1 MSASTV
7 GPGGRE
13 RDLTGREEPGN
24 AGEALLARGR
34 ALGLLSALDV
44 EFARRLARL
53 YGETRPGVLWALAL
67 ACRQE
72 AAGHVCADLPR
83 LGAEGLAGERERE
96 GVGANASPS
105 ADPTAH
111 PSANAMHEVVL
122 RTEDLVGA
130 APEDWIRALETS
142 PLIAR
147 ADRVDEQPPRPFV
160 LDRAGRLYLRRSFED
175 QRRLAELVRRRVAAS
190 GLMGAS
196 GPTTGTDSGTGTGT
210 ETGATPGTGPA
221 DDAGSA
227 TIAARLE
234 RLAPEGG
241 RGWQAIREALRRGL
255 ARRLLIVTGG
265 PGTGKT
271 TLVVRLLALLIEQ
284 AIDEGRPPPSIRLL
298 APTGKAAAAMSAA
311 LVRGRDQ
318 LELAA
323 AVRAALP
330 TTAETLHRALHRQ
343 TRRDAFGRP
352 ESLALA
358 EDVVVVD
365 EASMV
370 DLALMRRLF
379 EAGQQVGRL
388 VLLGD
393 PDQLASVDSGA
404 VLAELCRPA
413 ASSAETTRLA
423 GSAGAPGLADAV
435 VTLRESHRFAAGGA
449 IGRLAEAIRVG
460 DADAMLALLGD
471 PSLPA
476 IERCEVESVGA
487 VRERLVDASLEAQRA
502 VAGAAEPGAKLA
514 RTGDYR
520 VLCAHRRGPFGVES
534 LCAVLD
540 EAMARERRAS
550 RRSGWWRGRLL
561 LITRNAP
568 DQDLWNGDVGLV
580 EETASG
586 LRALFPD
593 AAGGVRLLS
602 PGRLPAHESAIA
614 MSIHKSQGSEFE
626 TVDLVLGARVS
637 SLMTR
642 ELLYTGVTR
651 ARERLRI
658 HASAEVLR
666 AAVARR
672 VQRDSG
678 LAELLSAPL
687 EDP

>member
-1 MSASTV
+1 MSGSTPES
-7 GPGGRE
+7 GGGGRE
-13 RDLTGREEPGN
+13 RAVREEPRS

-44 EFARRLARL
+44 ELARRLARL

-83 LGAEGLAGERERE
+83 LGAEGLSGKRGGVDANANAGA
-96 GVGANASPS
+96 GAGAGASPS
-105 ADPTAH
+105 
-111 PSANAMHEVVL
+111 PSPMEAMEEIVMRV
-122 RTEDLVGA
+122 EDLLGESS
-130 APEDWIRALETS
+130 EDWIRTLETS
-142 PLIAR
+142 PLIVR
-147 ADRVDEQPPRPFV
+147 AEHVDVRPPRPLV

-175 QRRLAELVRRRVAAS
+175 QRRLAERVRLRVAAPDR
-190 GLMGAS
+190 MGA
-196 GPTTGTDSGTGTGT
+196 PATD
-210 ETGATPGTGPA
+210 EDA
-221 DDAGSA
+221 DSA
-227 TIAARLE
+227 ALEARLE

-241 RGWQAIREALRRGL
+241 RGGQATREALRRGL
-255 ARRLLIVTGG
+255 ARPLLIVTGG

-284 AIDEGRPPPSIRLL
+284 AIDEGRAPPSIRLL

-318 LELAA
+318 LALDP

-330 TTAETLHRALHRQ
+330 TAAETLHRALHRQ

-379 EAGQQVGRL
+379 EAGQSVGRL

-413 ASSAETTRLA
+413 SGSVEATRPT
-423 GSAGAPGLADAV
+423 GSAGAPGLADSV

-460 DADAMLALLGD
+460 DADAMLALLAD
-471 PSLPA
+471 PSWPA
-476 IERCEVESVGA
+476 IERCEVASVESV
-487 VRERLVDASLEAQRA
+487 RQRLVEASLEAQRA
-502 VAGAAEPGAKLA
+502 IAGASEPDAKLA
-514 RTGDYR
+514 RTSDYR
-520 VLCAHRRGPFGVES
+520 VLCAHRRGPLGVES

-540 EAMARERRAS
+540 AALAVERRTS

-561 LITRNAP
+561 LVTRNAP

-580 EETASG
+580 EETAAG

-637 SLMTR
+637 PLMTR

-666 AAVARR
+666 EAVGRR

-678 LAELLSAPL
+678 LAELLGDRA
-687 EDP
+687 EGA

>member
-1 MSASTV
+1 MSESIV
-7 GPGGRE
+7 GRREQGR
-13 RDLTGREEPGN
+13 DAAGSEESRN
-24 AGEALLARGR
+24 TGEALLARGR
-34 ALGLLSALDV
+34 ALGLFSALDV
-44 EFARRLARL
+44 ELARRLARL

-67 ACRQE
+67 VCRQE
-72 AAGHVCADLPR
+72 AAGHVCADLSR
-83 LGAEGLAGERERE
+83 LGAEGLRGERE
-96 GVGANASPS
+96 GQGAS
-105 ADPTAH
+105 AKEDAP
-111 PSANAMHEVVL
+111 L
-122 RTEDLVGA
+122 RTEDLLGES
-130 APEDWIRALETS
+130 PEDWIRTLETS

-147 ADRVDEQPPRPFV
+147 AEHVDEAPPRPFV

-175 QRRLAELVRRRVAAS
+175 QRRLAQLVRRRVAAPDLVAAAGMEPGAVAPGS
-190 GLMGAS
+190 GAE
-196 GPTTGTDSGTGTGT
+196 TDS
-210 ETGATPGTGPA
+210 
-221 DDAGSA
+221 SA
-227 TIAARLE
+227 IAARIA
-234 RLAPEGG
+234 RLAPEEG
-241 RGWQAIREALRRGL
+241 RGWQATREALRRGL
-255 ARRLLIVTGG
+255 ARPLLIVTGG

-271 TLVVRLLALLIEQ
+271 TLVVRLLALLVEQ
-284 AIDEGRPPPSIRLL
+284 ATREGRAPPSIRLL

-318 LELAA
+318 LELDP
-323 AVRAALP
+323 AVRAAIP
-330 TTAETLHRALHRQ
+330 TAAETLHRALYRQ

-413 ASSAETTRLA
+413 VDSAETTRP
-423 GSAGAPGLADAV
+423 AGAAGLPGLADSV

-460 DADAMLALLGD
+460 DADAMLALLED

-476 IERCEVESVGA
+476 IERCEVESVEA
-487 VRERLVDASLEAQRA
+487 VRARLADASLEAQRA
-502 VAGAAEPGAKLA
+502 IAGAIEPGAKLA

-520 VLCAHRRGPFGVES
+520 VLCAHRRGPLGVES

-540 EAMARERRAS
+540 EALAFERRTS

-561 LITRNAP
+561 LVTRNAP

-626 TVDLVLGARVS
+626 TVDLVLGGRVS
-637 SLMTR
+637 PLMTR

-658 HASAEVLR
+658 HASTEVLR
-666 AAVARR
+666 EAVARR

-678 LAELLSAPL
+678 LAELLAASA
-687 EDP
+687 EGV

>member
-1 MSASTV
+1 MSVSSV
-7 GPGGRE
+7 GGGGPGRVAA
-13 RDLTGREEPGN
+13 GREELRT

-34 ALGLLSALDV
+34 ALGLFSALDV
-44 EFARRLARL
+44 ELARRLARL

-67 ACRQE
+67 VCRQE

-83 LGAEGLAGERERE
+83 LAAEGLPGERE
-96 GVGANASPS
+96 GLGAS
-105 ADPTAH
+105 AKQDAP
-111 PSANAMHEVVL
+111 L
-122 RTEDLVGA
+122 RTEDLLGESA
-130 APEDWIRALETS
+130 EDWIRTLETS

-147 ADRVDEQPPRPFV
+147 AEHVDEPPPRPFV
-160 LDRAGRLYLRRSFED
+160 LDGAGRLYLRRSFED
-175 QRRLAELVRRRVAAS
+175 QRRLAQLVLRRVAAPD
-190 GLMGAS
+190 LVAAS
-196 GPTTGTDSGTGTGT
+196 ELESGTDQD
-210 ETGATPGTGPA
+210 A
-221 DDAGSA
+221 DADTDPSA
-227 TIAARLE
+227 IAARLA
-234 RLAPEGG
+234 RLAPEEG
-241 RGWQAIREALRRGL
+241 RGWQATREALRRGL
-255 ARRLLIVTGG
+255 ARPLLIVTGG

-284 AIDEGRPPPSIRLL
+284 ATGEGRAPPSIRLL

-318 LELAA
+318 LELGP
-323 AVRAALP
+323 AVRAAMP
-330 TTAETLHRALHRQ
+330 TAAETLHRALHRQ

-379 EAGQQVGRL
+379 EAGQPVGRL

-413 ASSAETTRLA
+413 ADSVETTPLA
-423 GSAGAPGLADAV
+423 GSAGPPALADSV

-460 DADAMLALLGD
+460 DADAMLALLED

-476 IERCEVESVGA
+476 IERCEVESVDA
-487 VRERLVDASLEAQRA
+487 VRERLVAASLEARRTI
-502 VAGAAEPGAKLA
+502 VAADEPAAKLA

-520 VLCAHRRGPFGVES
+520 VLCAHRRGPLGVES
-534 LCAVLD
+534 LCVVLD
-540 EAMARERRAS
+540 EALALERRTS

-561 LITRNAP
+561 LVTRNAP

-637 SLMTR
+637 PLMTR

-658 HASAEVLR
+658 HASKEVLR
-666 AAVARR
+666 EAVARR

-678 LAELLSAPL
+678 LAELLGPPA
-687 EDP
+687 EGV

>member
-1 MSASTV
+1 MSGSTA
-7 GPGGRE
+7 GARE
-13 RDLTGREEPGN
+13 QAREAAGREEPRN
-24 AGEALLARGR
+24 AGEVLLARGR
-34 ALGLLSALDV
+34 ALGLFSALDV
-44 EFARRLARL
+44 ELARRLARL

-67 ACRQE
+67 VCRQE
-72 AAGHVCADLPR
+72 TAGHVCADLPR
-83 LGAEGLAGERERE
+83 LGAEGFLAERE
-96 GVGANASPS
+96 GLGANASPN
-105 ADPTAH
+105 
-111 PSANAMHEVVL
+111 ANAPNANADRKEEAPL
-122 RTEDLVGA
+122 RVEDLLG
-130 APEDWIRALETS
+130 ESLQDWIRTLETS
-142 PLIAR
+142 RLIAR
-147 ADRVDEQPPRPFV
+147 AEQFDEAPPRPFV
-160 LDRAGRLYLRRSFED
+160 LDRAGRLYLRRCFED
-175 QRRLAELVRRRVAAS
+175 QRRLAQLVRRRAA
-190 GLMGAS
+190 A
-196 GPTTGTDSGTGTGT
+196 PDRV
-210 ETGATPGTGPA
+210 ATPGAGPDRGTAPGTEA
-221 DDAGSA
+221 DAASSA
-227 TIAARLE
+227 IAARLA
-234 RLAPEGG
+234 RLAPEDE
-241 RGWQAIREALRRGL
+241 RGWQTTREALRRGL
-255 ARRLLIVTGG
+255 ARALLIVTGG

-271 TLVVRLLALLIEQ
+271 SLVVRLLALLIEQ
-284 AIDEGRPPPSIRLL
+284 AIDEGRAPPSIRLL

-311 LVRGRDQ
+311 LVRGRDR
-318 LELAA
+318 LELDP

-330 TTAETLHRALHRQ
+330 TAAETLHRALHRQ

-352 ESLALA
+352 QSLALT
-358 EDVVVVD
+358 EEVVVVD

-413 ASSAETTRLA
+413 ADSAEATRLTD
-423 GSAGAPGLADAV
+423 SAAAPGLADSL

-460 DADAMLALLGD
+460 DADAMLALLED
-471 PSLPA
+471 PAWPS
-476 IERCEVESVGA
+476 IERCEVESVEA
-487 VRERLVDASLEAQRA
+487 VRERLVAASLEAQHA
-502 VAGAAEPGAKLA
+502 IAEAAEPGAKLG

-520 VLCAHRRGPFGVES
+520 VLCAHRRGPLGVEA

-540 EAMARERRAS
+540 EALALERRTS
-550 RRSGWWRGRLL
+550 RRSGWWPGRLL
-561 LITRNAP
+561 LVTRNAP

-614 MSIHKSQGSEFE
+614 MSIHKSQGSEFG

-666 AAVARR
+666 QAVVRR

-678 LAELLSAPL
+678 LAELLGAAV
-687 EDP
+687 ERA